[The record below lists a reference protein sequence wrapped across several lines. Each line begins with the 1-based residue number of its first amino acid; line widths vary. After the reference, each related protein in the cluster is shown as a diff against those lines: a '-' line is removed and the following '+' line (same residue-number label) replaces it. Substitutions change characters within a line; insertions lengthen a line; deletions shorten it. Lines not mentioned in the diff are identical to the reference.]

1 MLLWDSYVIC
11 GYISLRLDG
20 RILSLNLVCLVEPPR
35 MTRAQSVSALQL
47 VCQLLPLTRYYI
59 SAVSGAAHFIL
70 LLRLD
75 WYYKRCKKKHIL
87 GIFVSSSCGS
97 DHLCCNCWFHDK
109 LVYKSDTFPWPV
121 SVMSAVCP
129 GCQAIS
135 GGLIGS
141 MRPCQW
147 GPQRC
152 PRSALRVC
160 LTCYNEVT
168 ITGCNIGCSHFC
180 SPHPPPASSPLL
192 VWYLCM
198 NFISQSRRQGRTC
211 DNISCMTQ
219 ARRQGRT
226 CNILLKAFRFRWVCS
241 RWYQVEQW
249 VLGCCHADFFFFF
262 FFTFLFKMQTH
273 SHTCF

>member
-1 MLLWDSYVIC
+1 MGHICNLWVYFPSVRWTHFVSEF
-11 GYISLRLDG
+11 SLFSRTSEND
-20 RILSLNLVCLVEPPR
+20 PR
-35 MTRAQSVSALQL
+35 TVSALQL

-75 WYYKRCKKKHIL
+75 WYYKRCQKKKKHIL
-87 GIFVSSSCGS
+87 GISVSSSCGS
-97 DHLCCNCWFHDK
+97 DHLCCNCWFNDK

-249 VLGCCHADFFFFF
+249 VLGCCHADFFFFYISF
-262 FFTFLFKMQTH
+262 
-273 SHTCF
+273 